1 MGKIPDIDYDPFK
14 PCPKIKEVFVTT
26 FAIGTVLGTLG
37 WIIGSSI
44 WAGYSIGKWIAGWF

>member
-1 MGKIPDIDYDPFK
+1 MMSKIPDIDYDPFR

-37 WIIGSSI
+37 
-44 WAGYSIGKWIAGWF
+44 